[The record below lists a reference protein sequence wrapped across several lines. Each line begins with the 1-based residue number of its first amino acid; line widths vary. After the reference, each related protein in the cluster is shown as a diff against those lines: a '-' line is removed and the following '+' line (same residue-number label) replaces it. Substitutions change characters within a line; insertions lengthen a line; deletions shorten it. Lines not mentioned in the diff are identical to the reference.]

1 MDGLTV
7 VGTFGATVGIM
18 VGTSGTTKIKSLISP
33 LFNTELDFEIQNN
46 RILSDVKHLPFF
58 S

>member
-33 LFNTELDFEIQNN
+33 LFNTKLNFVQNN

>member
-33 LFNTELDFEIQNN
+33 LFNTELD
-46 RILSDVKHLPFF
+46 LK
-58 S
+58 